1 MFQKSII
8 LFSVLSGSIYLNAVS
23 LVELNKLN
31 MKDKDEVK
39 YNIYPSIIINSIV
52 FMSSTI
58 IIGLCSSKAFQILLD

>member
-39 YNIYPSIIINSIV
+39 YNISIYNN
-52 FMSSTI
+52 
-58 IIGLCSSKAFQILLD
+58 

>member
-58 IIGLCSSKAFQILLD
+58 IIGLCSSKALQILLD

>member
-31 MKDKDEVK
+31 MKHKDEVK

-52 FMSSTI
+52 FLSSTI
-58 IIGLCSSKAFQILLD
+58 IIGLCSSKALQILLD